1 MKIDRIRN
9 SNQKMHED
17 LFKKITFGKNAY
29 LTPEGLAEQSLG
41 LNKFE
46 ALGFKFLKSWRVMS
60 FLVKFLKLDF
70 AIANKIKQVNETAPV
85 FSIITTENK
94 SFNTLIEAGRVMQYL
109 WLKASSLGLDFQP
122 ITVLPYLTGLDENT
136 LTKRELRIV
145 DDCSK
150 NLSELWDIKEAQHL

>member
-1 MKIDRIRN
+1 
-9 SNQKMHED
+9 
-17 LFKKITFGKNAY
+17 
-29 LTPEGLAEQSLG
+29 
-41 LNKFE
+41 
-46 ALGFKFLKSWRVMS
+46 MS

-150 NLSELWDIKEAQHL
+150 NLSELWDIKEAQHLVSAFRLGYAAKETIITNRREAKSFLKS